1 MSVVLCRLDEIAD
14 GESRGF
20 EHELEDDDIEH
31 PDCAAERIEATDFNC
46 NELDDTNIV
55 AATIDPPSGM
65 TDS

>member
-1 MSVVLCRLDEIAD
+1 MSVILCRLDEIAD

-46 NELDDTNIV
+46 NELDTSI
-55 AATIDPPSGM
+55 I
-65 TDS
+65 